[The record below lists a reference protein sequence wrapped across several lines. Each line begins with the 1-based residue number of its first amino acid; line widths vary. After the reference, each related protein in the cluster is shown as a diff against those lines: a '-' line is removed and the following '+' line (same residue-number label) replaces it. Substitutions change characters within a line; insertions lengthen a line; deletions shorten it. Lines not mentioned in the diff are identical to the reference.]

1 MNLKNKKTTIS
12 DIAKALNLSP
22 SAVSKALNQ
31 HPRIS
36 KSTREAVEEMAAKL
50 QYEPNH
56 LAAALRKGK
65 SYLIGI
71 IVPAIDINFF
81 ASVVKGIE
89 TIINQEGYN
98 AIITQSDDLIDKEIR
113 SVDALLNTQV
123 DGIICSLANATTSY
137 DHLEKVIQ
145 KGVSLVLFDR
155 TAANREDISS
165 VVIDDYQGA
174 KEATEHLVAEGCRNI
189 LHLAGPGE
197 ILPYRL
203 RAAGYKDV
211 LKKHGIPVRTELIIE
226 SHLTQEDGSRCMLK
240 ALESLPQIDA
250 VFASSDHA
258 ALGAMRVL
266 AEKGIKIPNEVALVG
281 FSNEGFGAFVE
292 PSLST
297 VDQHGTQMGEWAAK
311 LLLEQCKQKGKEMTP
326 QKIVLPTDLIIRSS
340 SKKRHYTKTNT

>member
-22 SAVSKALNQ
+22 SAVSKALNH

-36 KSTREAVEEMAAKL
+36 KSTREAVEEMAVKL

-89 TIINQEGYN
+89 TIINQDGYN

-137 DHLEKVIQ
+137 DHIDKIIQ

-155 TAANREDISS
+155 TANREDISS

-174 KEATEHLVAEGCRNI
+174 IEATEHLVAEGCRNI
-189 LHLAGPGE
+189 LHLAGPNE
-197 ILPYRL
+197 VLPYHL
-203 RAAGYKDV
+203 RASGYKDV
-211 LKKHGIPVRTELIIE
+211 LKKHGIPVRTELVIE
-226 SHLTQEDGSRCMLK
+226 SHLTQEEGSQCMRQ
-240 ALESLPQIDA
+240 ALAAVPQIDA
-250 VFASSDHA
+250 VFAASDHA

-266 AEKGIKIPNEVALVG
+266 LERGIKIPSEVALVG

-297 VDQHGTQMGEWAAK
+297 VEQHGTKMGEWAAK
-311 LLLEQCKQKGKEMTP
+311 LLLEQCEQKGKAMAP
-326 QKIVLPTDLIIRSS
+326 QKVVLPTDLVIRSS